1 VTVSPVATRNV
12 RASFIALVVAI
23 AVWVYLMPPPA
34 AVRAETLHAG
44 ALLILVIGL
53 WALGALPEYLTG
65 LIFFLLAMLLAIV
78 PPNVV
83 FSGFASSTLWLV
95 LGGLILAAAVTHTGL
110 GERFAR
116 LLLDRFSLSYAGLIA
131 IVVLVSVL
139 LAFVMP
145 ATVSR
150 VLLLIPILTAAAAR
164 MGFAPG
170 SNGYNGICL
179 AAIMGTYQCGTSVLP
194 ANAPNLILAGAA
206 ETLYH
211 AHLTYA
217 EYLYLQ
223 FPVMGVLKGLA
234 IVLLIRLLFPATL
247 QSSADT
253 RVTRKPMSAAEWRLT
268 AILLAALL
276 LWMTDFIHGIQP
288 GWVALAAA
296 IVCLLPRVGAVPLT
310 VFNERVRF
318 GPFFY
323 IAAVLGVGSMMS
335 ASGLGQALGHILQ
348 NALELVPHHD
358 ARNFASLT
366 LLGTFTGLATINTVQ
381 PAVLAPLA
389 GHFATLAHWPVKAAL
404 MTMAIGFGTV
414 FLPYQVPPIVVGLQ
428 LAGIP
433 LRTALRLTLPL
444 AVLSLV
450 VLFPVDYFWWR
461 TVGYFGH

>member
-1 VTVSPVATRNV
+1 MA
-12 RASFIALVVAI
+12 FIMAVVAV
-23 AVWVYLMPPPA
+23 AVWVYLMPPPV
-34 AVRAETLHAG
+34 AVTTESMHAG
-44 ALLILVIGL
+44 ALLILVVGL
-53 WALGALPEYLTG
+53 WALGALPEHIIG

-78 PPNVV
+78 PAPVV

-131 IVVLVSVL
+131 IVVLVSVM

-179 AAIMGTYQCGTSVLP
+179 AAIMGTYQCGTAVLP

-217 EYLYLQ
+217 EYLYVQ
-223 FPVMGVLKGLA
+223 FPVMGLLKGLA
-234 IVLLIRLLFPATL
+234 IILLICLLFPATL
-247 QSSADT
+247 QSSLEMRA
-253 RVTRKPMSAAEWRLT
+253 VRKPMTGAEWRLA
-268 AILLAALL
+268 AILMAALV

-288 GWVALAAA
+288 GWIALAAA
-296 IVCLLPRVGAVPLT
+296 IVCLLPKIGAVPLT

-323 IAAVLGVGSMMS
+323 IAAVLGVGAMMS
-335 ASGLGQALGHILQ
+335 ASGLGQTLGRILQ

-389 GHFATLAHWPVKAAL
+389 GHFATLAQWPVKAAL
-404 MTMAIGFGTV
+404 MTMAVGFGTV

-428 LAGIP
+428 MAGIP

-444 AVLSLV
+444 AVLTL
-450 VLFPVDYFWWR
+450 LLLLPVDYFWWR
-461 TVGYFGH
+461 LVGYFGH